1 MTSAITR
8 WRTVAHETAALP
20 EDWRMQLAVRLG
32 QRPRR
37 VGLWA
42 ELALYGARRCLDAA
56 GEATLPAQA
65 VLCVASLRG
74 PVAVTRATID
84 QLSTG
89 LPMPFSFL
97 QSQPS
102 QMLAALCQAL
112 AWQGDARFMLTR
124 DAQVL
129 RAQVLREAGP
139 AGALLGWVDEGPV
152 LRSEWWRLVPERAG

>member
-1 MTSAITR
+1 MTGWHTI
-8 WRTVAHETAALP
+8 AHEGATPP
-20 EDWRMQLAVRLG
+20 EDWRAQLAARLG
-32 QRPRR
+32 RRPRR
-37 VGLWA
+37 IGLWA

-65 VLCVASLRG
+65 LLCVASLRG

-84 QLSTG
+84 QLATG
-89 LPMPFSFL
+89 LPMPFGFL

-102 QMLAALCQAL
+102 QMIAALCEAL

-129 RAQVLREAGP
+129 RALVLREAGP
-139 AGALLGWVDEGPV
+139 EGVLLGWVDEGTV
-152 LRSEWWRLVPERAG
+152 LRSEWWRLAPARAG